1 MSAKKGIAI
10 LKLRTG
16 RDEFTKEVASLPVLS
31 GSKTTV
37 GGAATETFTVTGAL
51 TSDIAVVT
59 VSTAGASPVTVAA
72 CKVSAANTLSV
83 TFSANPADDHVI
95 SYVLFRAV

>member
-16 RDEFTKEVASLPVLS
+16 KDEFTKELSSVAVIS
-31 GSKTTV
+31 GSATTV
-37 GGAATETFTVTGAL
+37 GGAATETFSVTGAL
-51 TSDIAVVT
+51 TSDIAVVS
-59 VSTAGASPVTVAA
+59 VSTAGSTPVTVAA

-83 TFSANPADDHVI
+83 TFSSNPAADHVI